1 MSTRRTVFFLS
12 DRTGITAETLG
23 QSLLTQFEQVEF
35 NQVNVPFI
43 QTEDKAR
50 STVEMINRAAR
61 EDGAR
66 PILFCTLIDERLTA
80 ILRESNGL
88 MMDFFGTFIGPLEH
102 ELGMES
108 SHTVGRAHAI
118 TATHNYHAR
127 IDAMHYALQRDDGRS
142 VKDYGKA
149 DAILIG
155 VSRVGKT
162 PTCLY
167 LALQFGVFSAN
178 YPLVEDDLERMRLP
192 DVLEPYRDKLY
203 GLTIHPERLQQIR
216 QQRRPNSRYATAER
230 CRAEVREAR
239 RLFDYEGIP
248 WLDTT
253 SKSIEEIATKIMDE
267 AGIKRRFY

>member
-1 MSTRRTVFFLS
+1 MSARRTVFFLS

-23 QSLLTQFEQVEF
+23 QSLLTQFERVEF

-43 QTEDKAR
+43 QTEEKAR
-50 STVEMINRAAR
+50 SAVEMINRAAR
-61 EDGAR
+61 EDGVR
-66 PILFCTLIDERLTA
+66 PIVFCTLIDERLTA
-80 ILRESNGL
+80 VLRESNGL
-88 MMDFFGTFIGPLEH
+88 MMDFFGTFIGPLEQ

-118 TATHNYHAR
+118 TTTHNYRAR
-127 IDAMHYALQRDDGRS
+127 IDAMHYALERDDGLS
-142 VKDYGKA
+142 VKEYSKA

-178 YPLVEDDLERMRLP
+178 YPLVEDDLELMRLP
-192 DVLEPYRDKLY
+192 DVLEPHRDKLY
-203 GLTIHPERLQQIR
+203 GLSIHPERLQQIR
-216 QQRRPNSRYATAER
+216 QERRPDSRYATAER

-253 SKSIEEIATKIMDE
+253 SKSIEEIATKIMDDS
-267 AGIKRRFY
+267 GIKRRFY